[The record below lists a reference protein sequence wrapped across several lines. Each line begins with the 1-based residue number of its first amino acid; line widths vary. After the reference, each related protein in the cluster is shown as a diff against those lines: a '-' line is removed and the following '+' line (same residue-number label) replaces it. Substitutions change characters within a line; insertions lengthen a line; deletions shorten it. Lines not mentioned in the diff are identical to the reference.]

1 MAAHCCEHHHDHD
14 PGGDPARQVAYRR
27 ILWAVLAINA
37 GMFAVEIGAGL
48 AAGSLDVATGDAIF
62 VQSDRVDIHPGTI
75 GMVGLAAYTGGGPV
89 PHLLQRVRQPVAM
102 DAGRPQDVQV
112 PTSLTQAKGGPHDGR
127 LEITR

>member
-1 MAAHCCEHHHDHD
+1 MWLLVLSGAA
-14 PGGDPARQVAYRR
+14 RV
-27 ILWAVLAINA
+27 
-37 GMFAVEIGAGL
+37 
-48 AAGSLDVATGDAIF
+48 GSLDVATGDAIF

-127 LEITR
+127 LEITQ